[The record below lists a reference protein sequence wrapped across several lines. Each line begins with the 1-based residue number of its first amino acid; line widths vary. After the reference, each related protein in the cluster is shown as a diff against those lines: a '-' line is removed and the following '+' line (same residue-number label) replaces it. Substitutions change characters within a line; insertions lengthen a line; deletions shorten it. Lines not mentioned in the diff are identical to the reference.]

1 MVWLDDGCLFAADC
15 KYAAR
20 RRYNAERVAIAY
32 GDCVR
37 RLQSIDVQPFS
48 LCIVFTAAFAVL

>member
-1 MVWLDDGCLFAADC
+1 MPLHGGGCVYIAGC

-37 RLQSIDVQPFS
+37 R
-48 LCIVFTAAFAVL
+48 VFDNCSR

>member
-1 MVWLDDGCLFAADC
+1 MAWHGGGCVFAAER

-37 RLQSIDVQPFS
+37 R
-48 LCIVFTAAFAVL
+48 VFDNCSR

>member
-1 MVWLDDGCLFAADC
+1 MPLHGGGCVFAADR

-37 RLQSIDVQPFS
+37 R
-48 LCIVFTAAFAVL
+48 VFDNCSR